1 MGCCAVLGNACNG
14 KTDRR
19 SCLHMDTY
27 IFTRRLRATL
37 FTITLVL
44 FLVVILLPIYYI
56 FLTAFAPGEKL
67 FTKPLTYL
75 PQSFAISRFHDIFA
89 ALPIARYMFNTTL
102 LATASTVLALTV
114 SLLAAYAIAR
124 LQFPGANLVM
134 IGLLASSMLPGTATV
149 IPLFQM
155 FQQFKLMDTLL
166 GLLLLYGSAL
176 LPITTWVL
184 VSFLRQVP
192 EEIEDA
198 AKVDGASFFPLLWR
212 IVLPVIRPGI
222 ATMFLINFIVGWNEF
237 FTPLIFARG
246 PGAKVIT
253 MALSEAQV
261 IGAASEFQVSWG
273 NMSAV
278 AILATIPVFIIT
290 LIFQRQIVEGITSG
304 VFK

>member
-1 MGCCAVLGNACNG
+1 MGTAVAV
-14 KTDRR
+14 R
-19 SCLHMDTY
+19 SAMKAHGIKEYLL
-27 IFTRRLRATL
+27 TRGLRSTFFYLAL
-37 FTITLVL
+37 LL

-56 FLTAFAPGEKL
+56 FLTAFAPGETL

-75 PQSFAISRFHDIFA
+75 PQSFGISRFRDIFA
-89 ALPIARYMFNTTL
+89 ALPIARYLFNTAFLATLSTL
-102 LATASTVLALTV
+102 LALTA
-114 SLLAAYAIAR
+114 SLLAAYALAR
-124 LQFPGANLVM
+124 LSFPGASWIM
-134 IGLLASSMLPGTATV
+134 MGLLASSMLPGTVTV

-155 FQQFKLMDTLL
+155 YQQFQLMDTLVGML
-166 GLLLLYGSAL
+166 ILYGSTL

-192 EEIEDA
+192 AEIEDA
-198 AKVDGASFFPLLWR
+198 AQVDGASFFPLLWK
-212 IVLPVIRPGI
+212 IVLPVIRPGL

-246 PGAKVIT
+246 VGTKVIT
-253 MALSEAQV
+253 MAMSEAQV
-261 IGAASEFQVSWG
+261 IGASSEFQVSWG

-278 AILATIPVFIIT
+278 AILATIPVFILT